1 MNHIENV
8 HGDVRSKSGS
18 LSDGKP
24 KTQVSMNSFL
34 NTATIGKISQERQE
48 QIDDA
53 LCKFIAGKVIPV
65 SVVDNEL
72 FRKFV
77 GHLDPR

>member
-18 LSDGKP
+18 LSGKP

-34 NTATIGKISQERQE
+34 NTATNGKISPDRQE

>member
-8 HGDVRSKSGS
+8 HGDERSKSGS
-18 LSDGKP
+18 LYDGKSQ
-24 KTQVSMNSFL
+24 TQVSMNFFL
-34 NTATIGKISQERQE
+34 NTATNGKISQERQE

-65 SVVDNEL
+65 SVVHNEL

>member
-24 KTQVSMNSFL
+24 KTQVSIIPFL
-34 NTATIGKISQERQE
+34 ILQQMERSLKKGKSI
-48 QIDDA
+48 
-53 LCKFIAGKVIPV
+53 
-65 SVVDNEL
+65 
-72 FRKFV
+72 
-77 GHLDPR
+77 